1 MIEQFGYVAEGMQI
15 GLSKGAES
23 IFNIADKL
31 SSGIADAL
39 TSPIAMSALS
49 PAGIE
54 QTAQLN
60 QSIATS
66 VSGKGEAMPSFSPTI
81 SITANSGASAEEI
94 AAMAGAEMSKFQDK
108 FVQYIRR
115 TR

>member
-1 MIEQFGYVAEGMQI
+1 MIAQFGYVAEGMQI

-60 QSIATS
+60 QSIVPQDKIAPQQDRGI
-66 VSGKGEAMPSFSPTI
+66 VINFNNPVVRDEMDIKRL
-81 SITANSGASAEEI
+81 SAEVADTI
-94 AAMAGAEMSKFQDK
+94 ARNRKQ
-108 FVQYIRR
+108 
-115 TR
+115 